1 MFQDNH
7 LGTLKSPIQERNPDP
22 PARLEIE
29 VPEVEIVETG
39 YVYIYME
46 NMEIWDEIWLGS
58 LEMYEDDNL
67 PLFSKIGESFK
78 L

>member
-1 MFQDNH
+1 LFQDNH

-46 NMEIWDEIWLGS
+46 NMEI
-58 LEMYEDDNL
+58 
-67 PLFSKIGESFK
+67 
-78 L
+78 

>member
-39 YVYIYME
+39 YVYIYGKYG
-46 NMEIWDEIWLGS
+46 NMRRD
-58 LEMYEDDNL
+58 M
-67 PLFSKIGESFK
+67 IGQFGNV
-78 L
+78 